1 MPSQPPRPREAR
13 PSVFGLK
20 SHFLSMG
27 VPHPAFE
34 EKPTKGSVCGVQQV
48 WAALCWDTMPG
59 LTGAEHSD
67 QKASSTAQ
75 WLASVQATGTIFRHA
90 SPNQSTA
97 CISGWQEENIGD
109 TWWVFGMLGSRR
121 EYTLDWVPVLDENTP
136 WMGYISW
143 LGHMSWMGIH
153 PGWSSCP
160 RWEYTLDG
168 AHVLDGGHVLDG
180 NTPWLRDM
188 SWMGIHP
195 LWGTSPG

>member
-1 MPSQPPRPREAR
+1 MSNLLCVHKISIYVQAGTIKNLGKFCLKHSRFSWLASPWRLDSGMPSQPPRPREAR

-97 CISGWQEENIGD
+97 CISGWQEENIGGCLVSRD
-109 TWWVFGMLGSRR
+109 IRVARVLLQQLLSFPNVISMCGSLLPKYR
-121 EYTLDWVPVLDENTP
+121 LKNQ
-136 WMGYISW
+136 
-143 LGHMSWMGIH
+143 HF
-153 PGWSSCP
+153 
-160 RWEYTLDG
+160 
-168 AHVLDGGHVLDG
+168 
-180 NTPWLRDM
+180 
-188 SWMGIHP
+188 
-195 LWGTSPG
+195 